1 MSNSTAVAATIGVSA
16 LGVLAYYGYQN
27 MNGTT
32 EDVDETKLYNELDGN
47 NNDNNN
53 NNTESTNVQE
63 QAKKEVEKVV
73 ANAKNAWGSFWKAEY
88 ASQDATN
95 NVKVSLHED
104 VTADESKKT
113 E

>member
-27 MNGTT
+27 MNGMK
-32 EDVDETKLYNELDGN
+32 EDVDETTLYNELDGN
-47 NNDNNN
+47 NNNNN
-53 NNTESTNVQE
+53 KNESTNFQE
-63 QAKKEVEKVV
+63 EAKKEVAKVV
-73 ANAKNAWGSFWKAEY
+73 TNAKNAWGDFWKGEY

-95 NVKVSLHED
+95 NVKVSLQED
-104 VTADESKKT
+104 KESKT

>member
-27 MNGTT
+27 MNGTS

-47 NNDNNN
+47 NNN
-53 NNTESTNVQE
+53 ESTNFQE
-63 QAKKEVEKVV
+63 EAKKEVAKVV
-73 ANAKNAWGSFWKAEY
+73 TNAKNAWGSFWKAEY
-88 ASQDATN
+88 ASQEKTD
-95 NVKVSLHED
+95 NVKVSLE
-104 VTADESKKT
+104 ESKS